1 MEATWTLQDA
11 KNRFSA
17 VVDAAA
23 RGEPQMV
30 TRRGKWVSVVLSAAG
45 RRGLRADA
53 AHAQGVPVF
62 LIDTMVLSELRL
74 RRRDPGVVAWI
85 GSQRPE
91 DCFLSVVSIGEIE
104 RGIARKRTS
113 DAGFAQQLA
122 GWLDQLLR
130 LYGDR
135 LLPVD
140 VGVARRWGQLSADI
154 GHDGADL
161 LIAATA
167 LERGLTV
174 VTRNLRH
181 FTPTGVAIINPW
193 HEELGC

>member
-1 MEATWTLQDA
+1 M
-11 KNRFSA
+11 
-17 VVDAAA
+17 
-23 RGEPQMV
+23 
-30 TRRGKWVSVVLSAAG
+30 
-45 RRGLRADA
+45 
-53 AHAQGVPVF
+53 F
-62 LIDTMVLSELRL
+62 LIDTVVLSELRL

-122 GWLDQLLR
+122 GWLDQLMR

-140 VGVARRWGQLSADI
+140 VGVARRWGQLSAAI

-181 FTPTGVAIINPW
+181 FAPTGVAIINPW
-193 HEELGC
+193 QEELAY

>member
-1 MEATWTLQDA
+1 M
-11 KNRFSA
+11 
-17 VVDAAA
+17 
-23 RGEPQMV
+23 
-30 TRRGKWVSVVLSAAG
+30 
-45 RRGLRADA
+45 
-53 AHAQGVPVF
+53 F
-62 LIDTMVLSELRL
+62 LIDTVVLSELRL
-74 RRRDPGVVAWI
+74 RRRNAGVVAWL
-85 GSQRPE
+85 SRQHPE

-113 DAGFAQQLA
+113 DADFARQLA

-140 VGVARRWGQLSADI
+140 VGVARRWGELSAEI
-154 GHDGADL
+154 GHNGADL

-174 VTRNLRH
+174 VTRNLPH
-181 FTPTGVAIINPW
+181 FTPTGVQTLNPW
-193 HEELGC
+193 TTEMAP

>member
-1 MEATWTLQDA
+1 M
-11 KNRFSA
+11 
-17 VVDAAA
+17 
-23 RGEPQMV
+23 
-30 TRRGKWVSVVLSAAG
+30 
-45 RRGLRADA
+45 
-53 AHAQGVPVF
+53 F

-74 RRRDPGVVAWI
+74 RQRDPGVVAWI
-85 GSQRPE
+85 SGQRPE

-113 DAGFAQQLA
+113 DAAFAQQLA

-140 VGVARRWGQLSADI
+140 VGVARRWGQLSAAI
-154 GHDGADL
+154 GHEGADL

-174 VTRNLRH
+174 VTRNLRD
-181 FTPTGVAIINPW
+181 FEPTGVAIINPW
-193 HEELGC
+193 QEELDR